1 MTCQNCVR
9 HVNNAL
15 LEVSGVQSVDVSLE
29 NGTARISSE
38 SILDQNVLRNAIRDA
53 GYEYVARDY
62 K

>member
-1 MTCQNCVR
+1 MR

-29 NGTARISSE
+29 NGTARVSSE

-53 GYEYVARDY
+53 GYE
-62 K
+62 